1 MSNQTT
7 ILPDGEIVALYFA
20 RDEEAIA
27 ATHRKYGGYLYT
39 VAYNILHDP
48 QDCEE
53 CRNDTYLQTWNT
65 VPPQKPTRLQ
75 AYLTKII
82 RCISVDRYRE
92 RTRQKRVPSEMTV
105 SLDELS
111 ESLASFDHERDM
123 ESEALG
129 RCISE
134 YVASLSRRR
143 RLIFTCRYYCAD
155 PPERIAD
162 MLGVTVSAI
171 YKELGKIRAGLRIHL
186 EKEGFYL

>member
-48 QDCEE
+48 PDCEE
-53 CRNDTYLQTWNT
+53 CQNDTYLRAWNT
-65 VPPQKPTRLQ
+65 IPPQKPTRLQ
-75 AYLTKII
+75 AYLTKIM

-92 RTRQKRVPSEMTV
+92 RTRKKRVPSEMTV

>member
-1 MSNQTT
+1 MSNPKA
-7 ILPDGEIVALYFA
+7 ILPDEEIVALYFA
-20 RDEEAIA
+20 RNEEAIA
-27 ATHRKYGGYLYT
+27 ATHRKYGGYLHT
-39 VAYNILHDP
+39 VAYNILRDA

-53 CRNDTYLQTWNT
+53 CRNDTYLKTWNT
-65 VPPQKPTRLQ
+65 VPPQRPARLQ
-75 AYLTKII
+75 AYLTRII
-82 RCISVDRYRE
+82 RFISLDRYRE

-171 YKELGKIRAGLRIHL
+171 YKELGKIRTGLRIHL